1 MRALKTRYAATRLLS
16 ITMTMLA
23 LGLVAPEAAHAQ
35 IDPLARVI
43 KAQGNVLLKRRA
55 EADFTAQLRPAMNL
69 FNGDAIRAAE
79 GAFASVL
86 FLDDRT
92 LLKIKNGSQFQ
103 FVESQNTRT
112 ITLDYGTLRSILP
125 EPVKAFRIETPVSVA
140 AVKGTDFWL
149 IHDLLAGVDRAYGIE
164 GVVEILNR
172 LSGIAQT
179 LTANTLIISTATGQV
194 TPPIPISP
202 DEMPTD
208 PDEAPE
214 ARPEPETEAAPEP
227 DGTVEDA
234 APGGQAEAAVPDAT
248 IPLGELLLEADLPV
262 GAAPAPE
269 VPVEEPA
276 EGGPKAKPAGPS
288 FGLGLGSVTL
298 DGTVYYQLALRP
310 ELNFGKWGIGLD
322 IVGYLDAQGNFRKD
336 EWDEPS
342 DYLDKVLYLRYG
354 SDQDPLFFK
363 IGAMPQVQYGFGAL
377 MDNYSN
383 MTEFPQVRR
392 VGFELG
398 GNLGSNFNLRG
409 FSADLKEF
417 GSRGGLVGLRGTY
430 KVSKNFPLTL
440 GVNLVADL
448 DQYGGLKD
456 KDGDKRPD
464 FVDDFPND
472 KRYWLDT
479 DGDGIPDSLDFDLDG
494 DNAFAFGEDLNG
506 DGRIDGTQE
515 KDVNGDLL
523 PDTGL
528 PYDTLEIAAPEPFN
542 LGEESSSIWGISAD
556 VSYPILSRKGLNLV
570 AYAEAGILNYG
581 SELFGID
588 STGAVLDSATSGFG
602 LVGPGLRAQILGF
615 INVSLEYRYTSSLF
629 QPGFFNTTYDFER
642 AQFIDSVVT
651 KDQVLIKNPSPLSGF
666 FGSASANLLNLVT
679 FGAAYQK
686 LIPVDAAAGS
696 EESNSFVANLSLN
709 PDLIPKVSEASAYY
723 IRTNDPNPFAFREP
737 SANTTWGY
745 RLGYQLGPGVSLVYS
760 FQESYRERNGIDGI
774 QLPEERVRLL
784 SVETAFNF

>member
-1 MRALKTRYAATRLLS
+1 MRALKTRYAAARLLS

-43 KAQGNVLLKRRA
+43 KTQGNVLLKRRA

-69 FNGDAIRAAE
+69 FNGDAIRSAE

-92 LLKIKNGSQFQ
+92 LLKIKNSSQFQ

-214 ARPEPETEAAPEP
+214 ARPEPETETAPEP

-354 SDQDPLFFK
+354 SDHDPLFFK
-363 IGAMPQVQYGFGAL
+363 IGAMPRVQYGFGAL

-448 DQYGGLKD
+448 NQYGGLKD
-456 KDGDKRPD
+456 KDGDGVPNLL
-464 FVDDFPND
+464 DDFPEDND
-472 KRYWLDT
+472 FVVDSDGDGLADLDPNEFDI
-479 DGDGIPDSLDFDLDG
+479 DGDGI
-494 DNAFAFGEDLNG
+494 
-506 DGRIDGTQE
+506 T
-515 KDVNGDLL
+515 
-523 PDTGL
+523 
-528 PYDTLEIAAPEPFN
+528 DTLDARIPGYTGPFIVLDDSIATKPDPFN
-542 LGEESSSIWGISAD
+542 KENAPRSILGASVD
-556 VSYPILSRKGLNLV
+556 LSYPILSRKTFNLV
-570 AYAEAGILNYG
+570 AYAEAGMLNYE

-588 STGAVLDSATSGFG
+588 TTGAVPDTLKRVSGFG

-615 INVSLEYRYTSSLF
+615 INVSLEYRYTSPLF

-642 AQFIDSVVT
+642 AQFISSGIREAPDSVVT
-651 KDQVLIKNPSPLSGF
+651 KDQALIKNHGALSGY
-666 FGSASANLLNLVT
+666 FGRVSANLLNLVT
-679 FGAAYQK
+679 FGAAYQQLK
-686 LIPVDAAAGS
+686 PVGTTAGS

-709 PDLIPKVSEASAYY
+709 PNFIPKVSEATAYY
-723 IRTNDPNPFAFREP
+723 IRTNDPNPFAFGKP

-745 RLGYQLGPGVSLVYS
+745 RLGYQLGSGVSLVYS
-760 FQESYRERNGIDGI
+760 FQESYRDLNGNGRIETD
-774 QLPEERVRLL
+774 EESVRLL